1 MNASVIPVEEELDIV
16 TARQAGRKISRSMGF
31 SLVDQTRITTAI
43 SELARNIVLY
53 AGAGTITI
61 RIINKGTA
69 LAIEIIAE
77 DKGPGIA
84 NVGLALTDGFST
96 SGGLGAGLPG
106 VRRLMDEFELST
118 AVGVGTTIK
127 AYKWIKQT

>member
-1 MNASVIPVEEELDIV
+1 MNARVIPVEEELDIV
-16 TARQAGRKISRSMGF
+16 TARQAGREISRSMGF

-53 AGAGTITI
+53 AGTGTITI
-61 RIINKGTA
+61 RIINKGISS
-69 LAIEIIAE
+69 AIEIVAE

-84 NVGLALTDGFST
+84 NVGLALKDGFST

-106 VRRLMDEFELST
+106 VRRLMDEFELTT
-118 AVGVGTTIK
+118 AVGIGTTIK
-127 AYKWIKQT
+127 AYKWIK

>member
-77 DKGPGIA
+77 DNGPGIA